1 LDLARQAAAKAG
13 FLAVVEGYMDVLAA
27 HQAGVNQV
35 VATMGTA
42 LNERHVQCIRRVGV
56 PRVVL
61 VFDADAGGKTGVD
74 RALEVFVSQDVDL
87 AIATLP
93 EGLDPCDLLV
103 QQGTEAFR
111 SVLAGAVDA
120 LEFKLNQAVA
130 AGADAGIEGRR
141 RAADAILGVIAL
153 APDMAGATGA
163 IKQQLIVTR
172 ITQRLALKE
181 ETVWARLQ
189 ELRARLQG
197 RERKSSAGG
206 AVAEP
211 PEPLPVEEKEL
222 LQVLLAEPALARE
235 AAGAIPLDRVRH
247 QDAAALLRMLYDLVA
262 EGALLAHL
270 PAAQAFDLV
279 RARIEDPRLARLA
292 LEMRDIGLQHA
303 ERTAWLE
310 RILDE
315 FHRKY
320 QVEPAKQE
328 LKNQLRAASDD
339 AAALE
344 LLRRLQ
350 TQPRNPPAQARPV
363 SAMN

>member
-1 LDLARQAAAKAG
+1 
-13 FLAVVEGYMDVLAA
+13 
-27 HQAGVNQV
+27 
-35 VATMGTA
+35 
-42 LNERHVQCIRRVGV
+42 
-56 PRVVL
+56 
-61 VFDADAGGKTGVD
+61 
-74 RALEVFVSQDVDL
+74 
-87 AIATLP
+87 
-93 EGLDPCDLLV
+93 
-103 QQGTEAFR
+103 
-111 SVLAGAVDA
+111 
-120 LEFKLNQAVA
+120 
-130 AGADAGIEGRR
+130 
-141 RAADAILGVIAL
+141 
-153 APDMAGATGA
+153 
-163 IKQQLIVTR
+163 
-172 ITQRLALKE
+172 
-181 ETVWARLQ
+181 
-189 ELRARLQG
+189 
-197 RERKSSAGG
+197 
-206 AVAEP
+206 VAEP

-279 RARIEDPRLARLA
+279 RARIEDPRLAKLA